1 MDDDSHGS
9 PSSIFQDTTG
19 EKAILEK
26 TDSMTPS
33 GDSPT
38 GHSVSSSPG
47 SSKGSVRYSFL
58 IRPFQ
63 GYTGRIRR
71 RLTNEPNPT
80 PMTFLYEGPYGTVH
94 NLDRFND
101 VLLVIGG
108 SGISVGISYIYNAL
122 EQNPCSRLKLVWT
135 CRSKQSYMDSIMST
149 ELRSAL
155 ATGRLEVEA

>member
-1 MDDDSHGS
+1 MDGDSHGS
-9 PSSIFQDTTG
+9 SSLLQDTTG
-19 EKAILEK
+19 EKTILEK

-38 GHSVSSSPG
+38 GQSVSSSPG
-47 SSKGSVRYSFL
+47 SSKGLVRYSFL

-71 RLTNEPNPT
+71 CLTNEPSPT

-122 EQNPCSRLKLVWT
+122 EQNPSSRLRLVWT
-135 CRSKQSYMDSIMST
+135 CRSKQSYMDSILSK